1 MIKTFKS
8 KALKQLWEDNNSS
21 KINQAHLARIE
32 HILTLIDA
40 LEEVPEDL
48 SFFSN
53 LRPHELKGKLKGV
66 WSLDISGNYR
76 ITFKF
81 ENKNAYDLDYLDTH

>member
-1 MIKTFKS
+1 MIKTFKN
-8 KALKQLWEDNNSS
+8 KALKKLWFDGDSS
-21 KINQAHLARIE
+21 KISPAHLERIE
-32 HILTLIDA
+32 HVLTIIDA

-48 SFFSN
+48 QFHRN
-53 LRPHELKGKLKGV
+53 LRPHEHKGSSKGI

-81 ENKNAYDLDYLDTH
+81 ENKNAYDVDYIDPH